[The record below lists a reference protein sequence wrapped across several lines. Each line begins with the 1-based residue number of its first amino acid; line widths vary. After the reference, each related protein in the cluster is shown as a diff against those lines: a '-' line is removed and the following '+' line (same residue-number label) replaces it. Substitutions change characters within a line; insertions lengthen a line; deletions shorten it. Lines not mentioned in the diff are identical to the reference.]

1 MRYLGEK
8 EIENLKWQYLKLS
21 ELYWEYC
28 EWKRKKAIKPRLT
41 LPKKFKPAT
50 GPMQDINPIVMVYLK
65 YGDIHAKSFE
75 DWYVQYYKGD
85 GAGEGT
91 LLGSVEDLS
100 GADPSM
106 KYFMRNMFHYITVEA
121 KRTLGREPSLLEMA
135 DLLCITMR
143 LESHFQSYLKINQAD
158 FSKAEV
164 ERLVK
169 KVRQIL
175 MKKVPSKRF
184 VKNELERYLRVYTMR
199 TCSPKVTYKDICE
212 KEFPRDNASEENR
225 RRALITDFN
234 NAKKII
240 HNIEK
245 DIQIW
250 WSPES
255 DK

>member
-1 MRYLGEK
+1 
-8 EIENLKWQYLKLS
+8 
-21 ELYWEYC
+21 
-28 EWKRKKAIKPRLT
+28 
-41 LPKKFKPAT
+41 
-50 GPMQDINPIVMVYLK
+50 MQDINPIVMVYLK

-91 LLGSVEDLS
+91 SLGSVDDLS

-106 KYFMRNMFHYITVEA
+106 KYFMRNTFKYIIKEA
-121 KRTLGREPSLLEMA
+121 KRIWRRKPSLLEMA

-143 LESHFQSYLKINQAD
+143 RDRHSQSYLKITQAD

-164 ERLVK
+164 ARLIK

-184 VKNELERYLRVYTMR
+184 VKDELERYLRVYTMR
-199 TCSPKVTYKDICE
+199 TSSPKVTYRDIRE
-212 KEFPRDNASEENR
+212 KEFPQDKASEETR
-225 RRALITDFN
+225 RRALIKDSN

-245 DIQIW
+245 DIQVW